1 MNFLKTNVQGLI
13 ALLGALGLFFGL
25 GPLLRHIDPTAGV
38 IDIGA
43 LHLLV
48 FGSVKFLLGVFMVW
62 LVVAFDWAPFDKYLD
77 TEAFAD
83 DFRDL
88 HPETKAKLLVY
99 LFIGLL
105 ITFALCTRGS

>member
-25 GPLLRHIDPTAGV
+25 GPLLQHIDPTAGV

-48 FGSVKFLLGVFMVW
+48 FGTVKFLLGVFVVW
-62 LVVAFDWAPFDKYLD
+62 LVVSFDWVPFDKYLD
-77 TEAFAD
+77 TGAFSD
-83 DFRDL
+83 DFLTLR
-88 HPETKAKLLVY
+88 PETKAKLLVY

-105 ITFALCTRGS
+105 VTFALCTRGS

>member
-1 MNFLKTNVQGLI
+1 MNFFKANVQGLI

-25 GPLLRHIDPTAGV
+25 GHLLQHIDPTAGI

-48 FGSVKFLLGVFMVW
+48 FGSVKFLLGVFIVW
-62 LVVAFDWAPFDKYLD
+62 LVVAFDWGPFDKYLD
-77 TEAFAD
+77 TGAFAD
-83 DFRDL
+83 DFREL
-88 HPETKAKLLVY
+88 HPETKARLLVY